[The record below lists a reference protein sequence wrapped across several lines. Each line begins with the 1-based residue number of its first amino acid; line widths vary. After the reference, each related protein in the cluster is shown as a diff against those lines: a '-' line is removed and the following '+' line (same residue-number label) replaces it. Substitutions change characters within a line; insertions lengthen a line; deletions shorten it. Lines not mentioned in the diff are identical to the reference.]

1 MLTKILA
8 GDNDEGLTGLIFQAN
23 TTFISVESPI
33 LVITMIYS
41 ANRFH
46 VAVRLFSNRDHR

>member
-8 GDNDEGLTGLIFQAN
+8 GDIDEGLTGLIFQAN
-23 TTFISVESPI
+23 TT